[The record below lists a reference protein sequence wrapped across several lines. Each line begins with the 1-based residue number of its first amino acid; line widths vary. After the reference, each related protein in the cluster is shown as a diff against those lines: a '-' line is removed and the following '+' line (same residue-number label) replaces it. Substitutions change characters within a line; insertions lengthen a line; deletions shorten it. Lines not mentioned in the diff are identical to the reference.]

1 MSFLSDPGR
10 RRVAI
15 VLLLFVL
22 SVLARLPYLNR
33 PLSSHHEGLTA
44 HVLRTQQIWREAGA
58 LKHGFRLVCTYP
70 GKADRNI
77 HNGGQLVDPGGSYYK
92 SSLPPFAYIFPYLV
106 FRLLGVRPDVLP
118 IQVFG
123 LLVHLVTCVLVL
135 LLVRELTRPDAP
147 ARGPRGPS
155 PAAMVAFAVYLFSPQ
170 TLWYHSNVYAFGM
183 LALPLFVA
191 GVLLSLKIAADRNA
205 GPARHALL
213 GLVTFLMVYT
223 DWLGVFFAFS
233 VFVYALYRARERRM
247 RPVLYV
253 VAGATAAGLAL
264 TVWQYS
270 RIAGLSAFLRAAG
283 GKYLERSG
291 FAEAAGGGPQVWDFV
306 SWKALCG
313 HYVFGY
319 LPFLIVLHTLACVY
333 LALLRKRPGRSGL
346 RRARR
351 ELLALYLCAA
361 PVALHHVVF
370 FNYTS
375 VHAYSVLKTGVFV
388 AILCG
393 LLYHRIMA
401 KLRADASDD
410 NRAFKAGALGTLVV
424 LMAVMSVVQY
434 LYLNRDGHDRH
445 LKMGREIARVAKS
458 DEVVFVRPGDRAT
471 WRTVPQITFYAH
483 RNIALWAGEE
493 KARALLVKNDC
504 ERGAVFILTGD
515 NGAVARVEYVDRGRR
530 ERPGDDTT
538 PFNRDRQDIQD

>member
-1 MSFLSDPGR
+1 MSFFSDPGR

-15 VLLLFVL
+15 VLLVFVL
-22 SVLARLPYLNR
+22 SVLVRLPYLNR

-44 HVLRTQQIWREAGA
+44 HVLRTQQIWREEGA
-58 LKHGFRLVCTYP
+58 LKHGFRLASTYP
-70 GKADRNI
+70 GKANRNI
-77 HNGGQLVDPGGSYYK
+77 HNGGQLVDPAGRHYK
-92 SSLPPFAYIFPYLV
+92 SSLPPFAYILPYMV
-106 FRLLGVRPDVLP
+106 FRLLGVRPGVLP

-135 LLVRELTRPDAP
+135 LLVRELTRPDP
-147 ARGPRGPS
+147 SRPPEGPSEGPRGPL
-155 PAAMVAFAVYLFSPQ
+155 AAASVAFAVYLFSPHA
-170 TLWYHSNVYAFGM
+170 LWYHSNVYAFGM
-183 LALPLFVA
+183 LAMPLFVA
-191 GVLLSLKIAADRNA
+191 GILLSLKIAADGRA

-233 VFVYALYRARERRM
+233 VFAYALCRVRERGM

-291 FAEAAGGGPQVWDFV
+291 FAEAAAGGPQVWDFM
-306 SWKALCG
+306 SWKTLCG
-313 HYVFGY
+313 HYVFGF
-319 LPFLIVLHTLACVY
+319 LPFLIVLYTLACVY
-333 LALLRKRPGRSGL
+333 LALLKKRPGRAGL
-346 RRARR
+346 RRAAP

-361 PVALHHVVF
+361 PVALHHLVF

-375 VHAYSVLKTGVFV
+375 VHDYSVLKTGVFIAV
-388 AILCG
+388 LCG
-393 LLYHRIMA
+393 LLYHRIMT

-410 NRAFKAGALGTLVV
+410 NRALKAGALATLVV
-424 LMAVMSVVQY
+424 GMAIVSVVQY
-434 LYLNRDGHDRH
+434 LYLNRDGHDGH
-445 LKMGREIARVAKS
+445 LKMGREIARVARP
-458 DEVVFVRPGDRAT
+458 DEVVFVRPGDRAS
-471 WRTVPQITFYAH
+471 WRTVPQITFYAR

-493 KARALLVKNDC
+493 KARALLEKNDC
-504 ERGAVFILTGD
+504 ERGAVFVLTGD

-530 ERPGDDTT
+530 ERPGND
-538 PFNRDRQDIQD
+538 